1 METAATNTD
10 AVKAAIVTDGQIKNH
25 DQLHMLWLK
34 IRELACHYLLL
45 KPNKPFVI
53 QTFSEEL
60 LWDSNFW

>member
-10 AVKAAIVTDGQIKNH
+10 AVKAAMVTDGQIKNN

-34 IRELACHYLLL
+34 IQELAYHYLLL
-45 KPNKPFVI
+45 KPNKPFVT

-60 LWDSNFW
+60 LWDSNI

>member
-10 AVKAAIVTDGQIKNH
+10 AVKAAIVIVGQIKNH

-34 IRELACHYLLL
+34 RQELACHYLLL
-45 KPNKPFVI
+45 KPNKTLVI

>member
-1 METAATNTD
+1 M
-10 AVKAAIVTDGQIKNH
+10 VTDGQIKNH

-34 IRELACHYLLL
+34 IQELACHYLLL

-60 LWDSNFW
+60 LWDSNI